1 MSQNF
6 SIETKIETLFLISYF
21 SLSKKRN
28 GTLGTRISHLS
39 YCPLIWLFH
48 SRNMK
53 HYIKR
58 IHESMV
64 AHLVQNSCF
73 CIQRKMLLF
82 RETFFYS
89 EEVLSYSEKHFHIQR
104 KFYIQWISL
113 YFKKIS
119 YSKKCYY
126 VQWLF
131 LLYSDKFFIFRK
143 EFVFEKA
150 FHIQIKSLCSEKNFI
165 SRKNHKFKFQI
176 VSDTVVGFWLIY
188 LI

>member
-21 SLSKKRN
+21 TLSKKRN

-64 AHLVQNSCF
+64 AQLVQNSCF
-73 CIQRKMLLF
+73 CIQRKMLLL

-119 YSKKCYY
+119 YSKKCNY

-131 LLYSDKFFIFRK
+131 CYIQINFSYSEKNLYLKKLFIFRENLYVQRK
-143 EFVFEKA
+143 
-150 FHIQIKSLCSEKNFI
+150 ILYSEKTTNLNFKLFEI
-165 SRKNHKFKFQI
+165 Q
-176 VSDTVVGFWLIY
+176 L
-188 LI
+188 